1 MAVMKNGIKKINRKI
16 SNKVR
21 NHQHCSLRT
30 VVARDKKERLFA
42 KKNNTTQFTNTEYLH
57 IKLLNYS
64 GLEAK

>member
-30 VVARDKKERLFA
+30 VVARDKKRTLICEKEQYNSIYKYGIFTYKTAQLFG
-42 KKNNTTQFTNTEYLH
+42 
-57 IKLLNYS
+57 S
-64 GLEAK
+64 RS